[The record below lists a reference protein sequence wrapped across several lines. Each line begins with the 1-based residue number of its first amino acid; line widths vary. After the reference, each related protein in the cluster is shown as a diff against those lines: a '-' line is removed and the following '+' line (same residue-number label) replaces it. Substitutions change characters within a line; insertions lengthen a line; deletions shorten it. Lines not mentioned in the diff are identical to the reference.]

1 MYIVIRYDEKQGVE
15 KIIDIVENYEDMVH
29 YQGVLFQKD
38 SSLRIVS
45 STFTESVHGR
55 CVPFATTGHYSY
67 YVQYQKAVKEP
78 SF

>member
-15 KIIDIVENYEDMVH
+15 KIIDVVEDMLH
-29 YQGVLFQKD
+29 YRATLLQKD
-38 SSLRIVS
+38 SSLRLVS
-45 STFTESVHGR
+45 STIDESVHGR
-55 CVPFATTGHYSY
+55 CVPFATNGHYSY